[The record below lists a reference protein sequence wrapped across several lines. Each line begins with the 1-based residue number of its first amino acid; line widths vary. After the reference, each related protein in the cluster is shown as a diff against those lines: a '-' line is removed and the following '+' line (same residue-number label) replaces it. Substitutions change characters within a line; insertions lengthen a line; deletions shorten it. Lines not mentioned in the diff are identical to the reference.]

1 MIHVNSQENQPE
13 GIDVSEAKPL
23 SLAQGMVL
31 VGKES
36 TKATDTLNGFVGA
49 CKLDSKPYDESVMQ
63 L

>member
-1 MIHVNSQENQPE
+1 MKGLTV
-13 GIDVSEAKPL
+13 DVSAATPP

-36 TKATDTLNGFVGA
+36 TKATDTLDGAVGA
-49 CKLDSKPYDESVMQ
+49 CKLDSKPHDESVMQ